1 MIPVALLAAWFVAN
15 AIDPLP
21 PGAVLRLGD
30 NRFRAGGAIR
40 HLQFSVDGRVLHGW
54 STTSNGKP
62 HPVAW
67 DSATGVPLSLIATPS
82 LPDLPANATPAV
94 RLGTNRVLTAGPGR
108 AGVLWDAETRKELAR
123 FTGHTAPVTAV
134 AATADGKRLA
144 TGSADGLVRLWDAET
159 FRPLSEPRG
168 HFGTVRSVRVS
179 ADGSRAV
186 TTADDGAARVW
197 DLTSGRQLRAF
208 AAGGPVE
215 LDPRGMSVVIP
226 AGGTAIVRDVV
237 TGLEVVTADRPVL
250 PESDLSDW
258 LLQAGLTVSRD
269 GRMIATSKRD
279 GTIALYESASHDVR
293 RTLAGHRGSA
303 RVLGFTPDGT
313 RLLTAGSDH
322 TILVWDVRLQTLPL
336 TAAIKKETSAP
347 KLWTTMCTGNAAAA
361 YLAMARLAA
370 EPQAAV
376 KMARMRLK
384 PAESLGEKSTATRLA
399 DTRAIELLE
408 SLGTAEAR
416 EFLRELAEGEPSA
429 WRTQVAARALDR
441 ARK

>member
-1 MIPVALLAAWFVAN
+1 MIPVALLAALLVTK
-15 AIDPLP
+15 IVDPLP

-30 NRFRAGGAIR
+30 NRFRASGEVR
-40 HLQFSVDGRVLHGW
+40 HLQFSADGQILHGW
-54 STTSNGKP
+54 AVGPNGKP
-62 HPVAW
+62 RPIAW
-67 DSATGVPLSLIATPS
+67 DSATGIPLSLIATPS
-82 LPDLPANATPAV
+82 LPDLPANAAPAV
-94 RLGTNRVLTAGPGR
+94 RLGTNRILTAGPGR
-108 AGVLWDAETRKELAR
+108 AGVVWDADSRKELAR

-134 AATADGKRLA
+134 AATADGMRLA

-179 ADGSRAV
+179 ADCARAV
-186 TTADDGAARVW
+186 TTGDDGAARVW
-197 DLTSGRQLRAF
+197 DLTTGRQLRAF
-208 AAGGPVE
+208 AAGGAVE

-237 TGLEVVTADRPVL
+237 TGLEVVTADRPAL

-258 LLQAGLTVSRD
+258 LLHAGLTVSRD

-279 GTIALYESASHDVR
+279 GTIALYESASRDVR

-303 RVLGFTPDGT
+303 RILGFTPDST

-322 TILVWDVRLQTLPL
+322 TILVWDVRLQGLPL

-347 KLWTTMCTGNAAAA
+347 KLWAAMCTGKADAA

-370 EPQAAV
+370 EPLAAV
-376 KMARMRLK
+376 KMARMRLA
-384 PAESLGEKSTATRLA
+384 PASENDVETAATRLA
-399 DTRAIELLE
+399 DSRAIELLE
-408 SLGTAEAR
+408 SLGTASAR
-416 EFLRELAEGEPSA
+416 EFLKELAEGEASA
-429 WRTQVAARALDR
+429 WRTQEAKRALER
-441 ARK
+441 RGS

>member
-15 AIDPLP
+15 TIDPLP

-30 NRFRAGGAIR
+30 NRFRAGGEVR
-40 HLQFSVDGRVLHGW
+40 HLQFSADSRILHGW
-54 STTSNGKP
+54 AIGLNGKP
-62 HPVAW
+62 QPVAW
-67 DSATGVPLSLIATPS
+67 DSATGIPLSLTVSPS
-82 LPDLPANATPAV
+82 LPDLPLNSTPAV
-94 RLGTNRVLTAGPGR
+94 RLGTNRVLTAGPGC
-108 AGVLWDAETRKELAR
+108 AGVLWDADTRKELAR
-123 FTGHTAPVTAV
+123 FTGHTASVTAV
-134 AATADGKRLA
+134 AATADGARLA

-168 HFGTVRSVRVS
+168 HFGTVRSLRVS
-179 ADGSRAV
+179 SDGSRAV
-186 TTADDGAARVW
+186 TTGDDGTARVW
-197 DLTSGRQLRAF
+197 DLTTGRQLRAF
-208 AAGGPVE
+208 AARGPIE
-215 LDPRGMSVVIP
+215 LDPRGVSVVLP
-226 AGGTAIVRDVV
+226 AGGTAIVRDIV
-237 TGLEVVTADRPVL
+237 TGLEVVTADRPAL
-250 PESDLSDW
+250 PETDLSDW
-258 LLQAGLTVSRD
+258 LLHAGLTVSRD
-269 GRMIATSKRD
+269 GRTIATSKRD
-279 GTIALYESASHDVR
+279 GTIALYESASHHVR
-293 RTLAGHRGSA
+293 RTLAGHRGNA

-347 KLWTTMCTGNAAAA
+347 KLWAAMCTGKADAA

-370 EPQAAV
+370 EPLAAV

-384 PAESLGEKSTATRLA
+384 PAESLGEETAATRLA

-416 EFLRELAEGEPSA
+416 EFLKELAEGEQSA
-429 WRTQVAARALDR
+429 WLTQEAARALDR